1 MMEWED
7 PYTALRG
14 IVAAGLE
21 KTPCDMYPVE
31 MRVPLSLL
39 VAMADRHAE
48 TLDRFDRLLR
58 WSRDNIAASPCEA
71 QAPRPDGAGSRG
83 DPCGEVRGRAAE
95 GDSPSLRRL
104 RVLRQSHR
112 SGEAP
117 CRE

>member
-1 MMEWED
+1 MEWKD
-7 PYTALRG
+7 PYTSLRG
-14 IVAAGLE
+14 IIAAGLE

-39 VAMADRHAE
+39 VAMADRHAD
-48 TLDRFDRLLR
+48 TLDRFERLLR
-58 WSRDNIAASPCEA
+58 YSRDNPAAPPNEGE
-71 QAPRPDGAGSRG
+71 APRTDGAGGRV

-95 GDSPSLRRL
+95 GDSPALRRL